1 MTKLLP
7 EKWHTLFRWLF
18 IPVAFYAFV
27 VLGTIGVG
35 FYYSFFNWKGGARIS
50 FNGLD
55 NYIRLFFDESFWMS
69 FKNNLKLIAVC
80 LVGQVGLGFLL
91 SVLLASK
98 FLRLRKVY
106 KFIIFLPVVLSGV
119 VVGFLWS
126 MMYNSSFGL
135 LNQFLSMVGLES
147 FVRNWL
153 GDPSIVMMSISVTL
167 VWQYIGLN
175 VVIFLSSIQ
184 NIPQD
189 IIEASEVDGADAF
202 QRLRFIITPL
212 MYNTI
217 KVAVVL
223 CVSGNLKTF
232 EHVNIMTRGGPGT
245 ASSVVAM
252 YAYKQSFENM
262 YFGYGSSIA
271 FGIVLISICMVSLT
285 NLIMR
290 AGKKY
295 DV

>member
-1 MTKLLP
+1 MRKFLP
-7 EKWHTLFRWLF
+7 EKWHTLFFWLF
-18 IPVAFYAFV
+18 IPVAFYVFV
-27 VLGTIGVG
+27 ELGTIGVG
-35 FYYSFFNWKGGARIS
+35 FYYSFFNWKGGPRMNFIG
-50 FNGLD
+50 FD
-55 NYIRLFFDESFWMS
+55 NYIRLFFDEGFWKA
-69 FKNNLKLIAVC
+69 FINNLKLIGVC
-80 LVGQVGLGFLL
+80 LVGQVALGFLL

-98 FLRLRKVY
+98 FLRLRKLY
-106 KFIIFLPVVLSGV
+106 RFIVFLPVVLSGV
-119 VVGFLWS
+119 VVGLLWS

-135 LNQFLSMVGLES
+135 LNQFLSMIGLEALI
-147 FVRNWL
+147 RNWL

-167 VWQYIGLN
+167 VWQYMGLN

-184 NIPQD
+184 NISQD
-189 IIEASEVDGADAF
+189 VMEVSEVDGANAF
-202 QRLRFIITPL
+202 QRLRYIIFPL

-232 EHVNIMTRGGPGT
+232 DHINIMTRGGPGT

-271 FGIVLISICMVSLT
+271 FGIILLSLCMVLLS
-285 NLIMR
+285 NLMMR
-290 AGKKY
+290 VGKKY
-295 DV
+295 DT